1 MTASYADERQ
11 LDVLDDARPYVQA
24 VALAC
29 ERGGGRHRLDACGVP
44 AGGACL
50 DQECPAGGADVENA
64 PGAGEALEITHPHA
78 SGPAQMLEALAG
90 VQVQSIYLIA
100 ARVLVDRRDVADLG
114 LERETAGA
122 ALHER
127 QRRQVGART
136 RGAATGPACCGGGR
150 LRGRLEGASRP
161 IVAAAP
167 SGSAADASTRARGRM
182 PADDVLQ
189 DAVPDEFDVLDSP
202 EAGGQVVRGSTMRV
216 GAYAGG
222 LLVGLASTPLVV
234 RHLGVVDYGRYAT
247 VVSLMFIVT
256 AITEGGLAAL
266 GLREFATLDAGG
278 RAALIRNLLGLR
290 IVLVTLA
297 SALAIVFA
305 VAAGYTDAMVAGVV
319 IMSGGLMVLAYQDA
333 LSLPLKAGLRLGWVS
348 VIDFVRQ
355 FTVAA
360 LMVLLVILGAS
371 LLPFYTAIPISSA
384 VGLVITVVLVRR
396 EVPLLP
402 AFSMPA
408 WVRLLRQTVLYAA
421 ASALGILYFQM
432 ALILTSVVSTP
443 RQTGLFGVSFRI
455 IELANGIPWLVTTSA
470 FPVIARAAHTNLA
483 RLRYALQRMFE
494 VGLIAGTWFMLAIVI
509 GAPFAIAVVAGH
521 KFDDSVT
528 VLRILGVIPIGT
540 FLIATWAY
548 ALLALRAY
556 KGILISNAIAVATIG
571 TLVPILA
578 SAHGAIGAAIA
589 AAVTE
594 YVLATCYAVALMRPR
609 PEMRVS
615 LSVAPRVL
623 VAALAAAGIVV
634 LLAPSSFVGVVIAS
648 VVYAGAL
655 WLLRAVPSEVI
666 DAFMGRLRA

>member
-1 MTASYADERQ
+1 
-11 LDVLDDARPYVQA
+11 
-24 VALAC
+24 
-29 ERGGGRHRLDACGVP
+29 
-44 AGGACL
+44 
-50 DQECPAGGADVENA
+50 
-64 PGAGEALEITHPHA
+64 
-78 SGPAQMLEALAG
+78 
-90 VQVQSIYLIA
+90 
-100 ARVLVDRRDVADLG
+100 
-114 LERETAGA
+114 
-122 ALHER
+122 
-127 QRRQVGART
+127 
-136 RGAATGPACCGGGR
+136 
-150 LRGRLEGASRP
+150 
-161 IVAAAP
+161 
-167 SGSAADASTRARGRM
+167 M

-189 DAVPDEFDVLDSP
+189 DAAPSAFDVLDSP
-202 EAGGQVVRGSTMRV
+202 DAGGQVVRGSTMRV
-216 GAYAGG
+216 VAYGGG

-266 GLREFATLDAGG
+266 GLREFATLDQAG
-278 RAALIRNLLGLR
+278 RASLIRNLLGLR

-297 SALAIVFA
+297 SALAVGFA
-305 VAAGYTDAMVAGVV
+305 VVAGYTHAMVAGVL

-348 VIDFVRQ
+348 LIDFLRQ
-355 FTVAA
+355 LTVAV
-360 LMVLLVILGAS
+360 LMVVLVVLGAS
-371 LLPFYTAIPISSA
+371 LLPFYVAIPVSSA
-384 VGLVITVVLVRR
+384 VALVVTVALVRR
-396 EVPLLP
+396 DVPLLP
-402 AFSMPA
+402 AFSLPA
-408 WVRLLRQTVLYAA
+408 WARLLRQTLLYAA

-455 IELANGIPWLVTTSA
+455 VELANGIPWLVTTSA

-494 VGLIAGTWFMLAIVI
+494 VGLIAGTWFTLAIVI

-521 KFDDSVT
+521 KFQDSVT

-556 KGILISNAIAVATIG
+556 KGILISNAIAVAAIG
-571 TLVPILA
+571 TLTPILA
-578 SAHGAIGAAIA
+578 SAHGAIGAAVA

-594 YVLATCYAVALMRPR
+594 YVLAACYAVALMRSR

-615 LSVAPRVL
+615 LAVAPRVL
-623 VAALAAAGIVV
+623 LAALVASAVV
-634 LLAPSSFVGVVIAS
+634 LVLAPPSVVGVAVAS
-648 VVYAGAL
+648 VVYAAAL